1 MTTPA
6 EVLDFWFAG
15 DLSARRTEW
24 FQKSDAFD
32 AECARFAAARDQAKA
47 GAFDDWAETPEGVL
61 ALLILVDQLSRNLFR
76 GSAEAFAADAK
87 ALGIARAAVA
97 KGFDQALTPVGRM
110 FVYLPFEH
118 SESLTDQDE
127 SVRLFEALKDDLGV
141 QVADL
146 HLWRVNTPA
155 EEAYLAQPGA
165 GF

>member
-61 ALLILVDQLSRNLFR
+61 ALLILLDQLSRNLFR

-87 ALGIARAAVA
+87 ALGIAREI
-97 KGFDQALTPVGRM
+97 GRAH
-110 FVYLPFEH
+110 V
-118 SESLTDQDE
+118 
-127 SVRLFEALKDDLGV
+127 
-141 QVADL
+141 
-146 HLWRVNTPA
+146 
-155 EEAYLAQPGA
+155 
-165 GF
+165 